1 MNVGFLSINRNECDE
16 TSAAKILFD
25 KGHSGLFLF
34 INSGEELNSALDY
47 LRASCNVLVI
57 CGDTRVFL
65 DTLSDK
71 YDVDNKTVFEHNG
84 KVYAVSDKC
93 TADFVADIVIP
104 ILNEKSKV
112 YYNAA
117 IFKTIGVPESQ
128 LRETLKDLSR
138 KRSSIV
144 FGYFRNEPEC
154 EVHVRYSSKMPKA
167 SIDELLATVTK
178 RLKDFTYAYS
188 DISLCECVAA
198 MIREQKLKLKI
209 AESFTGGAIA
219 SAFVHIPGA
228 SNFLSE
234 AVVTYTNNSKTE
246 RLGVSADM
254 LSNDGA
260 VSHRVV
266 CDMIK
271 GLIVSDDCNL
281 AIATTGNAGPTSE
294 KANEVGKCFI
304 AVADDNEIHVCEY
317 NFKGDREQVIHCGTQ
332 FALFRMYQLLLKKR
346 DKLKQS
352 IKNQE

>member
-1 MNVGFLSINRNECDE
+1 MNVGFLSINRADCDE
-16 TSAAKILFD
+16 NAAAKILFD
-25 KGHSGLFLF
+25 KGHNGIFLC
-34 INSGEELNSALDY
+34 IHGTDELEGALDY
-47 LRASCNVLVI
+47 LRANSNVIVI
-57 CGDTRVFL
+57 CGDTRLFL

-71 YDVDNKTVFEHNG
+71 YDVDNKTAFEHNG

-93 TADFVADIVIP
+93 TAEFVADVVIP
-104 ILNEKSKV
+104 ILNEKTKV

-117 IFKTIGVPESQ
+117 IFKTIGIPESQ
-128 LRETLKDLSR
+128 LREMLKDLSR
-138 KRSSIV
+138 KRTSIV

-167 SIDELLATVTK
+167 SIDEILANVTM

-188 DISLCECVAA
+188 DITLCECVAA

-219 SAFVHIPGA
+219 SEFVHLPGA
-228 SNFLSE
+228 SNFLNE
-234 AVVTYTNNSKTE
+234 AVVTYTNPAKIE
-246 RLGVSADM
+246 RLGVDAATIES
-254 LSNDGA
+254 DGA

-271 GLIVSDDCNL
+271 GLIVTDDCDL

-294 KANEVGKCFI
+294 KPNEIGKCFI

-317 NFKGDREQVIHCGTQ
+317 NFKGDRYQVIHCGTQ

-346 DKLKQS
+346 DKIKQTT
-352 IKNQE
+352 KNQE